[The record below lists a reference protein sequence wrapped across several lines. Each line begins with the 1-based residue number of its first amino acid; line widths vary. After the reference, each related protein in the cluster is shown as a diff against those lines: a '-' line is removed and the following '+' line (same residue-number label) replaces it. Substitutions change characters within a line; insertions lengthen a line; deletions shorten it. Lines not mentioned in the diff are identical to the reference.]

1 MNVSGRFVVNK
12 DSTLISQHT
21 HARSRTHALPHA
33 RTHIHTHTHRQMH
46 THTHTRRH
54 CRHIYII
61 EGKLSRWKRLD
72 CLFTS
77 LATDYWTVKFCFS
90 IASYSVVKAATTV
103 AIITTAVVVSA
114 TTRGAAAA
122 VATWVLLP
130 YIREGLGSARQKKKK
145 KNHITLVTWRCMQ
158 IMVADKCL
166 CGEENVFCCCILRSF
181 VLPFF
186 CLFYVNYILSV
197 RTLFRAFDCKC
208 YSFVFVLCIF
218 IVVI

>member
-1 MNVSGRFVVNK
+1 MSVDVLQWIKTGQDALRQT
-12 DSTLISQHT
+12 DRQIHT
-21 HARSRTHALPHA
+21 HAR
-33 RTHIHTHTHRQMH
+33 
-46 THTHTRRH
+46 THTRRH

-72 CLFTS
+72 CLFMS

-145 KNHITLVTWRCMQ
+145 KKKSYHACHVKMYANYGRGQMSVWRRECFLLLYFA
-158 IMVADKCL
+158 IVCPPIFLSFL
-166 CGEENVFCCCILRSF
+166 C
-181 VLPFF
+181 
-186 CLFYVNYILSV
+186 
-197 RTLFRAFDCKC
+197 
-208 YSFVFVLCIF
+208 
-218 IVVI
+218 